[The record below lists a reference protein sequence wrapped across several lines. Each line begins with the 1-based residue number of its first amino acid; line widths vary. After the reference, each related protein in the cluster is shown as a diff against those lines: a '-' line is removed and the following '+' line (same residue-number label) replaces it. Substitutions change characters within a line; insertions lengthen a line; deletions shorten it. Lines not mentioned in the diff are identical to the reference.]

1 MTNVS
6 PNFISKMLLYLSITA
21 TKLPRVLCIDEFKG
35 NSGEYKYQ
43 VLLIDGETHKIIDV
57 LKCRYKHF
65 LCDYFKKFPKEEL
78 DKVEYLVTDLW

>member
-1 MTNVS
+1 
-6 PNFISKMLLYLSITA
+6 MLPYLSIA
-21 TKLPRVLCIDEFKG
+21 STKLPRVLCIDEFKG

-43 VLLIDGETHKIIDV
+43 VLLIDDETHKIIDV

-78 DKVEYLVTDLW
+78 DKVEYLVTDLLETYKDIGKT